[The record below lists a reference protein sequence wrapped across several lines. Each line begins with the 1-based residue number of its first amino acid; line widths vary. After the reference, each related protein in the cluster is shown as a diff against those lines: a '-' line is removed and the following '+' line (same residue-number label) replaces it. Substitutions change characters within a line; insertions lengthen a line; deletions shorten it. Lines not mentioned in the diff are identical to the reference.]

1 MTVPSADILA
11 VLAPLVVGVTG
22 HRDLRP
28 EDLEELKKQVREIL
42 NGLRT
47 QYPSTPIILLS
58 PLAEGAD
65 RLAAS
70 VALEDSVWM
79 RLAVPLP
86 MPQPLY
92 EQDFQTRDL
101 LAEFHRMLAQA
112 KHRISIPMQSDEKE
126 VARGGEAR
134 NLQYEAMGKRI
145 ARESQILIALW
156 DGIDSGKV
164 GGTAEI
170 VKFQLH
176 GVPSEEECDLQP
188 PELFPVYRIVTPRV
202 SNPNPE
208 GQPFTLEKKY
218 PDSFKG
224 EDKKEEEEK
233 KKEAEDYYHQLFRN
247 LDEFNQQILNGE
259 SLKAKAIQ
267 SKRDLMP
274 DFDLANLSPSE
285 ALDLERY
292 AVADALAQRFQ
303 TKMQSMDK
311 RLHWTVFFAF
321 VCFIIFAH
329 HETHLSFFLASSL
342 GLLVI
347 AYALVKWHLP
357 HAKLDS
363 KSQDYRAIAE
373 GSRVRFFWRWA
384 GISKSV
390 AENYLGKQRTELDWI
405 RNGLRGWEL
414 ETHMA
419 PPAGAPPR
427 KDRLEK
433 IRELWIDGQLNYFGT
448 AAPKMEKKFETLE
461 RLKVICSWLSVTTA
475 VVTLVAL
482 LITRYCPWDGM
493 PREDCW
499 LPGLIILLDISLI
512 AAALLHHYIQ
522 QKAYPQHIKQF
533 GRMKAVFTK
542 AREIID
548 EKLQAGDPDSLAAV
562 QKCLFK
568 VGREAL
574 EENGDWVFLHR
585 ERPLEL
591 PPP

>member
-1 MTVPSADILA
+1 MTVPYAETLA
-11 VLAPLVVGVTG
+11 LLAPLVIGVTG

-28 EDLEELKKQVREIL
+28 EDVEELKKQVREIL
-42 NGLRT
+42 NGLQT

-70 VALEDSVWM
+70 VALENVVWR

-92 EQDFQTRDL
+92 EQDFQTPDSLVEFHQL
-101 LAEFHRMLAQA
+101 LAEA
-112 KHRISIPMQSDEKE
+112 KHRIAIPMQADEKQ
-126 VARGGEAR
+126 VAHGGAAR
-134 NLQYEAMGKRI
+134 DRQYEAMGKCI

-156 DGIDSGKV
+156 DGTDSGKI

-176 GVPSEEECDLQP
+176 GVPSQADCDLQP
-188 PELFPVYRIVTPRV
+188 PELFPVYHIMTPRV
-202 SNPNPE
+202 SNPNPV
-208 GQPFTLEKKY
+208 GQPFKLEKKY

-224 EDKKEEEEK
+224 EEK
-233 KKEAEDYYHQLFRN
+233 KKEAEDYYNQIFRN
-247 LDEFNQQILNGE
+247 LEEFNQQILNGGE
-259 SLKAKAIQ
+259 SLTAKAIK
-267 SKRDLMP
+267 SKHELLH
-274 DFDLANLSPSE
+274 DFDLANLSSNE
-285 ALDLERY
+285 GLDLERY
-292 AVADALAQRFQ
+292 AVADALAQDFQ
-303 TKMQSMDK
+303 TKMQRMDK
-311 RLHWTVFFAF
+311 RLHWTVFLAF
-321 VCFIIFAH
+321 VCFVIFAH
-329 HETHLSFFLASSL
+329 QEEHLSWLLASSL

-347 AYALVKWHLP
+347 AYALVKWYFP

-373 GSRVRFFWRWA
+373 GSRVRFFWNLAR
-384 GISKSV
+384 IRESV

-419 PPAGAPPR
+419 PQAGPPPQ
-427 KDRLEK
+427 KNRLEE
-433 IRELWIDGQLNYFGT
+433 IRKLWIDGQLNYFGPAT
-448 AAPKMEKKFETLE
+448 AKMEKKFERLE
-461 RLKVICSWLSVTTA
+461 GLKVICAWLSFATA

-482 LITRYCPWDGM
+482 LVSRYCLWNEM
-493 PREDCW
+493 PREGCW
-499 LPGLIILLDISLI
+499 LPGMIIVLDVSLI

-542 AREIID
+542 AREVID
-548 EKLQAGDPDSLAAV
+548 EKLQVGDQDSLAGV
-562 QKCLFK
+562 QKCLRK
-568 VGREAL
+568 VGQEAL
-574 EENGDWVFLHR
+574 SENGDWVFLHR